1 MKARVFL
8 QMRLKEDN
16 LNIEL
21 TPNKR
26 PARNTLVPPT
36 AQRRRRDSSS
46 SSSSSSSSESDIAV
60 PPPPTE
66 QNEEELR
73 MALLAINAEVSPPQ
87 PAETESALTSTP
99 IEPTPT
105 SIEPTPTSIEPT
117 PTPIEPS
124 PTQPT
129 STELS
134 NTQDKTATETRPK
147 IVRGGIKS
155 QGRKWDHDTHV
166 AAVSQT
172 IQVNKLIGKIK
183 TQEATIK
190 SLNDALEKA
199 QRQLIESKLDRE
211 EVTQLKERCTE
222 KDKEYIQMKK
232 HFEDI
237 IRTQHN
243 EHKQLIITNVELKE
257 KLSQRTKAEEEER
270 NRRKDAEW
278 RLSDITQTH
287 TQETKS
293 KSFIHVPHYQNI
305 ILSEEVSV
313 SNDITDMEC
322 VANEEIAC
330 IHLYAEHSGV
340 LTVQHM
346 KTPSSRPVSERTKQL
361 IANIK
366 AGTL

>member
-1 MKARVFL
+1 ML
-8 QMRLKEDN
+8 
-16 LNIEL
+16 
-21 TPNKR
+21 
-26 PARNTLVPPT
+26 PPT
-36 AQRRRRDSSS
+36 
-46 SSSSSSSSESDIAV
+46 
-60 PPPPTE
+60 TE
-66 QNEEELR
+66 QNEEELK
-73 MALLAINAEVSPPQ
+73 MALLAINPEVTLPQ
-87 PAETESALTSTP
+87 PVETEPSPTPPSTP
-99 IEPTPT
+99 
-105 SIEPTPTSIEPT
+105 IEPT

-124 PTQPT
+124 TTHLT
-129 STELS
+129 STEQS
-134 NTQDKTATETRPK
+134 NTQDKSATETRRK
-147 IVRGGIKS
+147 IIRGGIKS
-155 QGRKWDHDTHV
+155 QGRKWDHDSHV

-172 IQVNKLIGKIK
+172 IQVNKLLGKIK

-190 SLNDALEKA
+190 SLHEALEKA
-199 QRQLIESKLDRE
+199 QHQLIETKLDRE
-211 EVTQLKERCTE
+211 EVTQLKERCME
-222 KDKEYIQMKK
+222 KDKDYRQMKK

-293 KSFIHVPHYQNI
+293 KSCIHVPHYQNI

-313 SNDITDMEC
+313 SDDITNMQC
-322 VANEEIAC
+322 VANEEISC
-330 IHLYAEHSGV
+330 IHLYAEHSGE
-340 LTVQHM
+340 LNVQHV